1 MIRQMAATLNK
12 FEWLILL
19 LLLGLLLFPTPIR
32 GLLLLVVPLLW
43 LVRWLATRQFVPPT
57 PLNTIVFLLLLMVGV
72 SLVATFDINLSF
84 PKIAGMVMGI
94 ALFYGAI
101 NVMRLYRLGGWF
113 VLAFVIAAG
122 TGLALVGAVGTY
134 WQPPFGFLNVLE
146 TAVPAPYRTIPET
159 SGTVNLNE
167 LAGVLDWIV
176 PLLLVLL
183 AASWRHWP
191 LWLRLP
197 LLGVTG
203 LLGGLLVAT
212 LSRGGIAACGLAL
225 LVVLAVR
232 FRWGRWLLL
241 EVAIAATIVFFYYNL
256 DDLILASSQSADPLA
271 LAGRLEI
278 WSRALYGIADFP
290 FTGMS
295 MNGFRRVVHILY
307 PLFLIPP
314 DTDIGHAHNHLLQA
328 ALDLGIP
335 GLIAYLA
342 IWVTSAALL
351 WQSWRTAA
359 DKMTRFVALGLM
371 GSLAAGWLFGMLD
384 AIALGA
390 RPGFIW
396 WLLLAL
402 VVGVHDAMREKR
414 PFLPLG
420 QPSKSG

>member
-1 MIRQMAATLNK
+1 MIHQMAAILNK
-12 FEWLILL
+12 FEWFILL
-19 LLLGLLLFPTPIR
+19 LLLGLLLFPNPTSS
-32 GLLLLVVPLLW
+32 LLLLVVPLLW
-43 LVRWLATRQFVPPT
+43 LVRWLAMRQFVPPT
-57 PLNTIVFLLLLMVGV
+57 PINTAIFLLLLMVGV

-84 PKIAGMVMGI
+84 PKIAGMVMGV

-101 NVMRLYRLGGWF
+101 NVMRIYRLGGWL
-113 VLAFVIAAG
+113 VLAFVVAAG
-122 TGLALVGAVGTY
+122 TGLALVGTIGTH

-146 TAVPAPYRTIPET
+146 TAVPAQYRTIPET
-159 SGTVNLNE
+159 SNTVNLNE
-167 LAGVLDWIV
+167 LAGVLDWLV

-183 AASWRHWP
+183 VASWRRWP

-197 LLGVTG
+197 LLAITG
-203 LLGGLLVAT
+203 LLSGLLIAT

-225 LVVLAVR
+225 LVILAIR
-232 FRWGRWLLL
+232 FRWGRWLLA
-241 EVAIAATIVFFYYNL
+241 EVAIAAIIVFFYYNL
-256 DDLILASSQSADPLA
+256 DDLVLASSQSADPLA
-271 LAGRLEI
+271 LGGRLEI

-342 IWVTSAALL
+342 IWFSCAALL

-371 GSLAAGWLFGMLD
+371 GSLAAGWFFGILD

-402 VVGVHDAMREKR
+402 VVGVHDAVREKR

-420 QPSKSG
+420 QPAKPG